1 MYFVNLN
8 KEKKKKPRHL
18 HPWEMNYAFQQK
30 KDHRGEYCPKPGP
43 KDKEKLLEQGG
54 EDDIALVILPS
65 KASAYCSC

>member
-8 KEKKKKPRHL
+8 KKKQPTALASLRDL
-18 HPWEMNYAFQQK
+18 NYAFQQK

>member
-1 MYFVNLN
+1 
-8 KEKKKKPRHL
+8 
-18 HPWEMNYAFQQK
+18 MNSAFQQK